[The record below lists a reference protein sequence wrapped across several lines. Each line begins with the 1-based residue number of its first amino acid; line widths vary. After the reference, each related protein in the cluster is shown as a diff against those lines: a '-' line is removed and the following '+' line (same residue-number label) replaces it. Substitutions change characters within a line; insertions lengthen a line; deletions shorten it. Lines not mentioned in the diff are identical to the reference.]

1 MEFFKKEQNKIH
13 YAEHGVVECTP
24 LMGAAPNVSGNR
36 KLTALHIAVWRGHE
50 DTVRQLL
57 ESGAAPNIIACEN
70 KGDFNATPL
79 YFAKKG
85 SGIYQLL
92 IQFGGKEK

>member
-1 MEFFKKEQNKIH
+1 M
-13 YAEHGVVECTP
+13 HGVVECTP

-70 KGDFNATPL
+70 KGDFNATPG
-79 YFAKKG
+79 AV
-85 SGIYQLL
+85 SNLL
-92 IQFGGKEK
+92 VKIGKIEHS